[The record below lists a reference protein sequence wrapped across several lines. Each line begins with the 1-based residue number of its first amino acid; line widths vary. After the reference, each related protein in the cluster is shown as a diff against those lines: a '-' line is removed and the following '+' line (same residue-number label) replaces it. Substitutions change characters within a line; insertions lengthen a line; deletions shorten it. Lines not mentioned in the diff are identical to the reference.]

1 MDYATQSL
9 RVRANERQFLDA
21 LDDDEM
27 LVTGLSLYQRTGTEV
42 SSRPPEL
49 LREQIEVVR
58 SLGIHGYCLFAYP
71 HMSDEQLAVLRDE
84 VNAEPAVPFYR

>member
-1 MDYATQSL
+1 
-9 RVRANERQFLDA
+9 
-21 LDDDEM
+21 
-27 LVTGLSLYQRTGTEV
+27 
-42 SSRPPEL
+42 
-49 LREQIEVVR
+49 VR